1 MIYMFVPLS
10 AIANSKKRLNLHIE
24 QTNIK
29 NDDTNVSKV
38 LITTEYLPLHKLEI
52 IHVASR
58 Y

>member
-1 MIYMFVPLS
+1 MFVPLS